1 MMFNH
6 ACKEHFRKFDV
17 NGDGCLEWS
26 EIVQLVNALYD
37 NFGLQPPRE
46 GGLKAFFEATDDNH
60 DGVLSEKE
68 FKRFFEM
75 FLRYAFFDVVSHQ
88 QAVAEGRETAEPRV
102 AAQSPDSSPSERRV
116 KEPGASPKHRDRD
129 RDRD

>member
-37 NFGLQPPRE
+37 NFGLEPPRE
-46 GGLKAFFEATDDNH
+46 GGLRAFFEATDTNC

-68 FKRFFEM
+68 FKHFFEM
-75 FLRYAFFDVVSHQ
+75 FLRYAFFDVVNHQ
-88 QAVAEGRETAEPRV
+88 QAVAEAAGAGPALCGYRCLAPNGV
-102 AAQSPDSSPSERRV
+102 AFRRTPDY
-116 KEPGASPKHRDRD
+116 
-129 RDRD
+129 